1 MTSRTPF
8 PIFLPALQAVFVA
21 CATTFRTWIEIACED
36 GYNGSVRRCDGR
48 KRGVGRGRNGSAHD
62 DLDDDDVPPLITEDE
77 ALASMRYDEV
87 SPALLEVAVEIS
99 AKMAASPGL
108 LVWAATPSPSSP
120 SPACGSATS
129 AVLTTIETLVGSLRS
144 LNFPCRRESL
154 QALNVIFSHLD
165 ADAVRGVFSEPFQ
178 STGPALGASG
188 AAGAAPAAPAAAETA
203 PRFALAL
210 AEVLLVAMSR
220 YM

>member
-1 MTSRTPF
+1 M
-8 PIFLPALQAVFVA
+8 
-21 CATTFRTWIEIACED
+21 
-36 GYNGSVRRCDGR
+36 
-48 KRGVGRGRNGSAHD
+48 GRGRNGSAHD

-108 LVWAATPSPSSP
+108 LVWAATPPPQPSSP
-120 SPACGSATS
+120 SPACGSAAS

-178 STGPALGASG
+178 STGPALGAGG
-188 AAGAAPAAPAAAETA
+188 AAGAAPAAAETA

-210 AEVLLVAMSR
+210 AEVLLVALSR
-220 YM
+220 YPTSPPLVRVLFCPPHHDPPS